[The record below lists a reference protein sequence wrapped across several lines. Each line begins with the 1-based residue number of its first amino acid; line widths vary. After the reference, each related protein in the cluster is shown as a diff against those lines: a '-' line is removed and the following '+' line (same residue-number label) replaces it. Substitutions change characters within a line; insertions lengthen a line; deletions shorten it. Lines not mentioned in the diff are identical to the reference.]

1 MRGVVAFGD
10 RFVGV
15 GYDIGDAAVWHTATA
30 RWTGS
35 APSRRSFL
43 RDDVLELD
51 MRDVAVLAGRARRS
65 GRGRGPPTTTRTPPC
80 GSPADSETW
89 TLVTNEEVFG
99 GSDDQRILGV
109 TAGDFG
115 IVAVGCSGCRGEFVR
130 PVVWTSVDGETWTR
144 TDADQLPSAGSAAQL
159 NAVSVVGTT
168 VVALGWE
175 QGPSDQDAT
184 VWTAP
189 LPG

>member
-1 MRGVVAFGD
+1 MARRG
-10 RFVGV
+10 RSSQ
-15 GYDIGDAAVWHTATA
+15 T
-30 RWTGS
+30 
-35 APSRRSFL
+35 RRS
-43 RDDVLELD
+43 
-51 MRDVAVLAGRARRS
+51 
-65 GRGRGPPTTTRTPPC
+65 
-80 GSPADSETW
+80 SE
-89 TLVTNEEVFG
+89 

-144 TDADQLPSAGSAAQL
+144 TDADQLPTAGSAAQL

-168 VVALGWE
+168 VVGLGWE

>member
-1 MRGVVAFGD
+1 MRGVVAFGEG
-10 RFVGV
+10 FVGV
-15 GYDIGDAAVWHTATA
+15 GYDIGDAAVWLGDGTT
-30 RWTGS
+30 WSQVGTQPDLLPGN
-35 APSRRSFL
+35 
-43 RDDVLELD
+43 DVLELD
-51 MRDVAVLAGRARRS
+51 MRDVAVWQTGLVAVGEV
-65 GRGRGPPTTTRTPPC
+65 RT
-80 GSPADSETW
+80 ADDDENAAVWFSADGQTW
-89 TLVTNEEVFG
+89 TLLTDEETFG

-144 TDADQLPSAGSAAQL
+144 TDAEQLPSAGSAAQL
-159 NAVSVVGTT
+159 NAISVVGTT
-168 VVALGWE
+168 IVALGWE
-175 QGPSDQDAT
+175 QGPSDQDAA